1 MTECAD
7 DGPPRPSGLTRDE
20 KTGLHNPSV
29 VSLNASATGAG
40 LDRRSPTCLVVEDD
54 DTMRHLVAN
63 YLRDHDIQ
71 AVSTSRRDEVNGL
84 LARSQPDLVVLD
96 LRLGQEDG
104 LDLLREIR
112 AQSDVPIIITTG
124 QRRDEI
130 DRVVG
135 LELGADD
142 YITKPFGLRELL
154 ARIRAVLRRRES
166 GQANA
171 QRETE
176 KGRCRFGGWQLDRRN
191 RRLTNSAG
199 EPVALTKGE
208 YALLIAFLDA
218 PLRPLS
224 REHLLQATRIHEDV
238 FDRSID
244 VQVLRLRRKLESDP
258 STPSIIRTERG
269 VGYVFSLPVEML

>member
-1 MTECAD
+1 MTASIES
-7 DGPPRPSGLTRDE
+7 GLPRPNELMRDE
-20 KTGLHNPSV
+20 EGEKQTAVSFATSV
-29 VSLNASATGAG
+29 
-40 LDRRSPTCLVVEDD
+40 DRRSPICLVVEDD
-54 DTMRHLVAN
+54 STLRHLVTN
-63 YLRDHDIQ
+63 YLEDHDIR
-71 AVSTSRRDEVNGL
+71 AISASRRDEVSGL
-84 LARSQPDLVVLD
+84 LARSEPDLVVLD
-96 LRLGQEDG
+96 LKLGQEDG

-244 VQVLRLRRKLESDP
+244 VQVLRLRRKLETDP
-258 STPSIIRTERG
+258 STPSVIRTERG
-269 VGYVFSLPVEML
+269 VGYVFSLPVEAL